1 MQPAVL
7 RVMAPWFEEWTVAVL
22 ERLEA
27 LFEEAGFPDPGAEAG
42 LFFAALDGVCR
53 HFALD
58 PEHYP
63 LEERT
68 RALAAL
74 WESRMPAR

>member
-1 MQPAVL
+1 
-7 RVMAPWFEEWTVAVL
+7 MAPWFEEWTVAVL